1 MIEVSRRDLDRSAP
15 PVVQPLRVLA
25 AEFTAHGANP
35 TDDSVVR
42 EPSLLGD
49 GFKSHACC
57 ARARDGK
64 QLLLRDNA
72 PRHGRSMPDTSE
84 TAKSSSR
91 GRRVASGPQFTVLR
105 FCIRK

>member
-35 TDDSVVR
+35 TDDSVIR

-72 PRHGRSMPDTSE
+72 PRHGRQYAGHERDCEVEP
-84 TAKSSSR
+84 AWAA
-91 GRRVASGPQFTVLR
+91 RRQWAPVYDLTFLYT
-105 FCIRK
+105 